1 MASSFFR
8 LCIIKSPSANPTRVA
23 ALFFSLV
30 VRVLRALAQQVVPP
44 VR

>member
-1 MASSFFR
+1 MASSFFSYMYVK
-8 LCIIKSPSANPTRVA
+8 LFCQPHGGA

-30 VRVLRALAQQVVPP
+30 VRVLRALAQQVVSP

>member
-1 MASSFFR
+1 MASSFF
-8 LCIIKSPSANPTRVA
+8 SYMYVSSSATPTRVV